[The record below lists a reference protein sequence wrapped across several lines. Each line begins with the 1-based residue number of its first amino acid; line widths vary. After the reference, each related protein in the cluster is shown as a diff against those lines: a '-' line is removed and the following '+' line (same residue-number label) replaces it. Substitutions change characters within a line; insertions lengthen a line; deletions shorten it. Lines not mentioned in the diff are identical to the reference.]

1 MLRISNLT
9 KRFGAVV
16 AVNDITLDVPDGQ
29 MIAVIG
35 RSGAGK
41 STMLRMINRLAEP
54 SSGGIHYNGT
64 DIVGLRGPALREW
77 RSQAAMIFQGFNL
90 APRLDV
96 LTNVLVGAST
106 RVPQYRRLFKLYSDG
121 ERMQAATVLDDLGLL
136 DKAMQRAERLS
147 GGQQQRVAIA
157 RALLQEP
164 RLVLAD
170 EPIASLDPR
179 NAATVMDA
187 LKRINAE
194 RGISV
199 ICNLHSIE
207 IARQYADRVIGLRDG
222 MLVFDAPVHQLSD
235 AAVANIYGGDAPVEN
250 EPAMAAA

>member
-16 AVNDITLDVPDGQ
+16 AVNDITLDIPDGQ

-54 SSGGIHYNGT
+54 SGGSIYYNGT
-64 DIVGLRGPALREW
+64 DIVSLRGPALREW

-106 RVPQYRRLFKLYSDG
+106 RVPQYRRLFKLYSDN

-170 EPIASLDPR
+170 EPIASLDPH

-187 LKRINAE
+187 LKRINTE

-222 MLVFDAPVHQLSD
+222 TLVFDAPLHQLTD
-235 AAVANIYGGDAPVEN
+235 TAIANIYGGDVPVES